1 MTPARRDEIAKL
13 AYAFA
18 ASLPKAEAKEA
29 VAGMF
34 GITEDM
40 AWALI
45 VRGKS
50 LAKQSERAA

>member
-1 MTPARRDEIAKL
+1 MTPAKRDEIAKL
-13 AYAFA
+13 EYAFA

-29 VAGMF
+29 VAGML
-34 GITEDM
+34 GLTEDM

-50 LAKQSERAA
+50 LAREAERAA